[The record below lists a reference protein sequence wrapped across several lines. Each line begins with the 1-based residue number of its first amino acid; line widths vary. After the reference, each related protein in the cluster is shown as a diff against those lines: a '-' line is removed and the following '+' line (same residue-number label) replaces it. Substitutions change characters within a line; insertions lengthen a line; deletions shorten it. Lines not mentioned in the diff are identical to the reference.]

1 MSSQNI
7 SLKQLCAGIPNPLPP
22 LKGRS
27 NKVPHAPYR
36 NHQLS
41 DEEKKVFL
49 VFYLHLTI
57 YKNHEKNITRNN
69 NKKLLCYFILKLKS
83 FLTTIL

>member
-1 MSSQNI
+1 MYSQNI

-22 LKGRS
+22 LKERS

-49 VFYLHLTI
+49 VLLLAL
-57 YKNHEKNITRNN
+57 NN
-69 NKKLLCYFILKLKS
+69 L
-83 FLTTIL
+83 